1 MRDGVTTK
9 DVLIALRSCT
19 GLLHIVV
26 EFNGQGDSGQ
36 IDDIHLR
43 GIADEDIKDMP
54 LPPELAALF
63 DEPRADMATVHK
75 FIETWCYDE
84 IERIVDFDWYN
95 NDGGG
100 GTITIE
106 PYTGL
111 FKIDAYQRVVTE
123 EPHAFDK
130 SLEGP
135 EFTKLT
141 DEERAL
147 VDG

>member
-1 MRDGVTTK
+1 MRDEVTTK

-19 GLLHIVV
+19 GLLHIEVI
-26 EFNGQGDSGQ
+26 FNGEGDSGQ
-36 IDDIHLR
+36 INDIHLR
-43 GIADEDIKDMP
+43 GIADEEIKDMP
-54 LPPELAALF
+54 LPPELAALY
-63 DEPRADMATVHK
+63 DPSEAMAVTVQA

-84 IERIVDFDWYN
+84 IQRVVDFDWYN

-111 FKIDAYQRVVTE
+111 FKIDAYQNIVSTE
-123 EPHAFDK
+123 AHNFDE

-141 DEERAL
+141 DEERAV